1 MKKIKLFALA
11 AFAMLSTNA
20 FAQSFADVTDDTWQ
34 YTVNPDPDDVTKPSS
49 TATLLGLVD
58 SKKGTIENL
67 EIPAQVTGEGGVKYT
82 VTAIGYNG
90 TKGAFQDD
98 AKIKT
103 VTFTANIESI
113 GQDAFNN
120 CYNMT
125 TVTFPT
131 GSKLATIGDGA
142 FAETA
147 ALEKIDLSNTLVVDL
162 SGVTPFVAGGNLNVS
177 LEEIVLSVNT
187 TDIGTALAGLA
198 ALKTT
203 NISATRIEGLDPNAF
218 DGDKKLTSLEL
229 PAVYHYNTITGLPE
243 ENPQNFTFENGALE
257 GSFIQKLTVNGAIGA
272 DGVGVLGGSK
282 LTEVT
287 FNGVVGTEGADVAIV
302 TGAFGGHYGLAKV
315 TFGEVK
321 EGAIGT
327 GSFADAGIDPDDNT
341 KVKGTVAFTI
351 TTAEAVVF
359 EDKDVFGTTDFGDKN
374 NVNLTAPNDA
384 VGALDLNRVN
394 FEPYVDPGVADRI
407 KVYGESTFYGKFIN
421 RSTTASVAINRADA
435 IVYSAYTDGSKVYM
449 DPLQSVKGQQII
461 GPGQA
466 VIVKAVATPKEDA
479 EGGYKYIEVAKKATG
494 TPAHTIRMNGDGIVN
509 DIDYLDAPDID
520 PDDATSYIS
529 AATLKATQA
538 DKVLY
543 VVGDLSKGLTWQTP
557 KDAVR
562 LYRSTVYIFADAAAA
577 GGRLEVIWL
586 DGSEEE
592 ATAIKSVK
600 TATEKGAIYNLAG
613 QKVNAA
619 YKGVVIKDGKK
630 YIQK

>member
-1 MKKIKLFALA
+1 
-11 AFAMLSTNA
+11 
-20 FAQSFADVTDDTWQ
+20 
-34 YTVNPDPDDVTKPSS
+34 
-49 TATLLGLVD
+49 
-58 SKKGTIENL
+58 
-67 EIPAQVTGEGGVKYT
+67 
-82 VTAIGYNG
+82 
-90 TKGAFQDD
+90 
-98 AKIKT
+98 
-103 VTFTANIESI
+103 
-113 GQDAFNN
+113 
-120 CYNMT
+120 
-125 TVTFPT
+125 
-131 GSKLATIGDGA
+131 
-142 FAETA
+142 
-147 ALEKIDLSNTLVVDL
+147 
-162 SGVTPFVAGGNLNVS
+162 
-177 LEEIVLSVNT
+177 
-187 TDIGTALAGLA
+187 
-198 ALKTT
+198 
-203 NISATRIEGLDPNAF
+203 
-218 DGDKKLTSLEL
+218 
-229 PAVYHYNTITGLPE
+229 
-243 ENPQNFTFENGALE
+243 
-257 GSFIQKLTVNGAIGA
+257 
-272 DGVGVLGGSK
+272 
-282 LTEVT
+282 
-287 FNGVVGTEGADVAIV
+287 
-302 TGAFGGHYGLAKV
+302 
-315 TFGEVK
+315 
-321 EGAIGT
+321 
-327 GSFADAGIDPDDNT
+327 
-341 KVKGTVAFTI
+341 
-351 TTAEAVVF
+351 
-359 EDKDVFGTTDFGDKN
+359 
-374 NVNLTAPNDA
+374 
-384 VGALDLNRVN
+384 
-394 FEPYVDPGVADRI
+394 
-407 KVYGESTFYGKFIN
+407 
-421 RSTTASVAINRADA
+421 
-435 IVYSAYTDGSKVYM
+435 M